1 MRIGDDDLYEE
12 VAGSGDPLLLLHG
25 GFCSLEHL
33 RAQGDALVAGGRR
46 VLAYER
52 PGHGRTADVAG
63 DYSYDVALASLIAY
77 LDAHALEEVDVV
89 GFSDGAI
96 LGLLLARE
104 QPRRVRSLVAISGNL
119 DYSGFSFAVD
129 APDAPAGARVLR
141 ERAAPAASAT
151 AETETDGSSAASA
164 APQRDAERR
173 HYDRLSP
180 DGPAHGDV
188 VMAKL
193 VKLWTE
199 QPRIHPASLA
209 AITARTLILSADRDS
224 VRVDHSLLIAASIP
238 GAQLAI
244 VPGSTHDVV
253 ADRPA
258 LVETLIREFLA
269 GG

>member
-33 RAQGDALVAGGRR
+33 RAQGEALVADGYR
-46 VLAYER
+46 VHAYER
-52 PGHGRTADVAG
+52 PGHGRTADVEG
-63 DYSYDVALASLIAY
+63 RYSYDVALASLIGY
-77 LDAHALEEVDVV
+77 LDAHGLERMDVV

-104 QPRRVRSLVAISGNL
+104 QPDRVRSLVAMSANL

-129 APDAPAGARVLR
+129 APDAPAGARVLT
-141 ERAAPAASAT
+141 ELRAADAADAADT
-151 AETETDGSSAASA
+151 AASA
-164 APQRDAERR
+164 APKPDLERM

-180 DGPAHGDV
+180 DGPAHGDA

-193 VKLWTE
+193 VELWTE
-199 QPRIHPASLA
+199 QPRIDTASLA

-238 GAQLAI
+238 DAQLAI
-244 VPGSTHDVV
+244 VPGSSHDLV

-269 GG
+269 GS